1 MYFLII
7 DVDIHE
13 TAIKKINEITP
24 VSCIRKFDFDNLWD
38 QVP

>member
-1 MYFLII
+1 MWTFMKQLL
-7 DVDIHE
+7 
-13 TAIKKINEITP
+13 KKINEITP